1 MGGFTDTDTGT
12 GTGTIDMTCTL
23 VCTILFTLHNFYLY
37 DGIHKLQAV
46 SEQRITHGKVIV
58 GEDKQCVC
66 VCVCVCYLQG
76 AHTHSCCVVVV
87 LCCVRANLER
97 KIISIL
103 RTLRSIMRQRG
114 QIHSRQTKEKQVKQ
128 QPI

>member
-1 MGGFTDTDTGT
+1 MMYVHVKRHNSHNRGWLLTHC
-12 GTGTIDMTCTL
+12 TGTIDMTCGTL

-66 VCVCVCYLQG
+66 VCVCC
-76 AHTHSCCVVVV
+76 V
-87 LCCVRANLER
+87 LCVLPSRY
-97 KIISIL
+97 
-103 RTLRSIMRQRG
+103 TH
-114 QIHSRQTKEKQVKQ
+114 IHVV
-128 QPI
+128 

>member
-1 MGGFTDTDTGT
+1 
-12 GTGTIDMTCTL
+12 MTCTTL

-66 VCVCVCYLQG
+66 VCVCVCVVCVTFKV
-76 AHTHSCCVVVV
+76 HTHSCCVVVV

-114 QIHSRQTKEKQVKQ
+114 QIHSRQTKEKHVKQ